1 MKEDKFLSAVRC
13 GVGCVG
19 GGGAEHATQEDA
31 RRFRHVRGA
40 DRLTE
45 SCRTVRYT
53 SRDLYFF
60 ADVAQ

>member
-1 MKEDKFLSAVRC
+1 MKEDKFWSAVRC
-13 GVGCVG
+13 GVGWG
-19 GGGAEHATQEDA
+19 DAEHATQEDA
-31 RRFRHVRGA
+31 RRFQHARGA

>member
-1 MKEDKFLSAVRC
+1 MKEDKFLFLSALRC
-13 GVGCVG
+13 GVGWG
-19 GGGAEHATQEDA
+19 GDAELATREDA
-31 RRFRHVRGA
+31 RRFQHARGA